1 MGNKKIL
8 DKLNINPQKVV
19 LSMSGQEALENLLE
33 TIEEYCPDLKLE
45 ELSAEDMEILLKT
58 YADCVIAF
66 HPENS
71 HQERAA
77 LSRNFEMLKKYG
89 MTDGNYKSMDFC

>member
-1 MGNKKIL
+1 MKSQKIL
-8 DKLNINPQKVV
+8 QKLNIDPQKVV

-33 TIEEYCPDLKLE
+33 AIGQYCPDLKLE
-45 ELSAEDMEILLKT
+45 EMSTEEMEILLKT
-58 YADCVIAF
+58 YADCVITF
-66 HPENS
+66 HPENY

-89 MTDGNYKSMDFC
+89 MTDENCKSLNFC